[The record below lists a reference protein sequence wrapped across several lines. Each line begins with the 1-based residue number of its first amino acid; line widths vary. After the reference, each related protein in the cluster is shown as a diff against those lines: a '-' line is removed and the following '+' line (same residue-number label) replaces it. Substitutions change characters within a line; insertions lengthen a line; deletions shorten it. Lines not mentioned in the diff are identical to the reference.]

1 MPSAQ
6 ATEWGGTELSPSH
19 LSPRAVSCI
28 HRTRSAQGSSGCVA
42 VSLSSSRSE
51 PPSASSRTRL
61 CRANRNSSCEIGQ
74 RNWPAEEYAWT
85 ELRDGRGE
93 KVAPQPQLG
102 DLQHAEESDQ
112 VRVLL
117 QADAELRLLDD
128 LRAVQH
134 ISRSIQTGPQFKHPT
149 PFKCQPLALER
160 RGQAG

>member
-1 MPSAQ
+1 M
-6 ATEWGGTELSPSH
+6 
-19 LSPRAVSCI
+19 
-28 HRTRSAQGSSGCVA
+28 A

-74 RNWPAEEYAWT
+74 RNWTAEEYAWT

-128 LRAVQH
+128 LHTVQH
-134 ISRSIQTGPQFKHPT
+134 ISRSIQTGPQFNTRLRSNASRWPWSAEARLDDDGRASA
-149 PFKCQPLALER
+149 PA
-160 RGQAG
+160 A